1 MPMTRY
7 INVVLLLS
15 ITILIFASC
24 KSKNAPDVSNIKIQV
39 NLLRYEKAFFNTD
52 TFAITR
58 SINNLVQKEP
68 ELTPLFLNN
77 MVGIAHMND
86 TAAIKS
92 FIKFTRPIYDSA
104 ENKFKKD
111 EFFTT
116 TFNNAFRYLKYYFP
130 NYKIPDIATIVG
142 PPDGLMQTSAG
153 WLTPNFLTNRYLAI
167 SLQFYMGAGF
177 SLYNDGQ
184 FIETVAPLY
193 RSRKF
198 SEEYILPDAML
209 LIVDDLFPDNSKGLP
224 LVEQMIERGKQ
235 WWLLDKLLPETADS
249 LKTGYTQKQLNW
261 CNENEGMIWSSII
274 KNDQL
279 YSVKQV
285 DIQTYM
291 SEGPFTMGMPQNE
304 SPGNIGLWIGRQIV
318 KKYEWAVDGKATVE
332 SIMKASPKEILE
344 TAKYKPR

>member
-1 MPMTRY
+1 MPMIRY
-7 INVVLLLS
+7 IHAMLLLS
-15 ITILIFASC
+15 ITIILASC
-24 KSKNAPDVSNIKIQV
+24 KNNNAPDVSNIKIQV
-39 NLLRYEKAFFNTD
+39 KLLRYEKAFFKID
-52 TFAITR
+52 T
-58 SINNLVQKEP
+58 SDVVQGVNSLVQQEP
-68 ELTPLFLNN
+68 ELTPLFLHN
-77 MVGIAHMND
+77 MVGITDMND
-86 TAAIKS
+86 TTSVKS
-92 FIKFTRPIYDSA
+92 FIRYTRPIYDSV
-104 ENKFKKD
+104 ENKYKKD
-111 EFFTT
+111 SYFTDV
-116 TFNNAFRYLKYYFP
+116 FNNAFRYLKYYFP
-130 NYKIPDIATIVG
+130 NYRTPDIATIVG

-193 RSRKF
+193 RSRRF

-224 LVEQMIERGKQ
+224 LIEQMIERGKQ

-274 KNDQL
+274 KNEQL

-285 DIQTYM
+285 DIQTYI

-318 KKYEWAVDGKATVE
+318 KKYELAAGDKATVE